1 MDYYGIIFDLD
12 ETLLHKDKSISL
24 NFISNFRLSA

>member
-1 MDYYGIIFDLD
+1 MEFFT
-12 ETLLHKDKSISL
+12 ELLKKINELVWGLPL